1 MAHPDTPGAR
11 PFLCCP
17 CGSSLFTRQQN
28 KPSTAKQKQKGPK
41 THKTKTCTCLV
52 SLCLSVE
59 KPRHSEKNK
68 QNAWYGVIP
77 QVSTTGK
84 GSKKRSQNEN
94 ACSQSVRQFVVVGVV
109 PPLARAGPVRFCG
122 SARWCCVCW
131 WSAMPSCRH
140 CRGAVV
146 VPVLSQWG
154 AESALGHE
162 VFLGSGR
169 FSHHMFPNV
178 TGGATRRVV
187 FGPLQLPRARRF
199 GTDPAP
205 VRAPGRCNR
214 PQAFRPQTPAL

>member
-1 MAHPDTPGAR
+1 MRSHGVAHPDTPGAR

-84 GSKKRSQNEN
+84 GAKKKKSEQK
-94 ACSQSVRQFVVVGVV
+94 CLQSVCAAV
-109 PPLARAGPVRFCG
+109 CG
-122 SARWCCVCW
+122 GRCC
-131 WSAMPSCRH
+131 S
-140 CRGAVV
+140 
-146 VPVLSQWG
+146 
-154 AESALGHE
+154 
-162 VFLGSGR
+162 
-169 FSHHMFPNV
+169 
-178 TGGATRRVV
+178 ATRPRWSREILWECPVV
-187 FGPLQLPRARRF
+187 LCVLVVC
-199 GTDPAP
+199 D
-205 VRAPGRCNR
+205 
-214 PQAFRPQTPAL
+214 AFL